1 MNSLQFK
8 AVIFDLD
15 GLVLDTEPT
24 YFYAWQQTAMSMGKP
39 LSDAFCLSLSGL
51 SYPQIEQKLLLELG
65 ADFDLTA
72 FNQHSGSYWREHVL
86 KAGIKTRPGFEEVLQ
101 TIKHQQLPYCLATNS
116 PAANALECL
125 ALAGLEAVFPMLITR
140 DDVRH
145 GKPNPEIFLLA
156 ANRLQ
161 IEIAQCLVLE
171 DSAPGIA
178 AAKAAGAVPVYIP
191 STPKPDPQA
200 IRECQLM
207 VDDLL
212 QACRLFKT
220 YQ

>member
-1 MNSLQFK
+1 MNKLQFK

-24 YFYAWQQTAMSMGKP
+24 YFYAWQQAAMSMGKQ

-51 SYPQIEQKLLLELG
+51 SYTQIEQKLLLELG

-72 FNQHSGSYWREHVL
+72 FNQRSGNYWREHVL
-86 KAGIKTRPGFEEVLQ
+86 KVSIKTRPGFAEVLQ
-101 TIKHQQLPYCLATNS
+101 AIKHQQLPYCLATNS
-116 PAANALECL
+116 PAVNALECL
-125 ALAGLEAVFPMLITR
+125 ALAGLENVFPVIISR

-156 ANRLQ
+156 AARLQ

-171 DSAPGIA
+171 DSATGIA
-178 AAKAAGAVPVYIP
+178 AARAAGAVPVYIP
-191 STPKPDPQA
+191 STPTPEPQA
-200 IRECQLM
+200 IEECQLM
-207 VDDLL
+207 LDDLL
-212 QACRLFKT
+212 QMLRFF
-220 YQ
+220 